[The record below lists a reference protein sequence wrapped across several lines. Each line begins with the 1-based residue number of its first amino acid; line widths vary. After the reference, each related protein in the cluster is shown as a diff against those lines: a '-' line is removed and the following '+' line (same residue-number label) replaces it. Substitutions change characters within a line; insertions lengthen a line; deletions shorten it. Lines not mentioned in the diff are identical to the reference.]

1 MKESTMKLEILTHRG
16 AATLLISAALAAAT
30 LAPAYAADTP
40 CAAKPADSAGAP
52 AQGSAAAA
60 NQKPVPDGFGREVV
74 PGYGTTKP
82 GTPSELAAEKKKGDQ
97 TANAGDAA
105 SSTNCK

>member
-1 MKESTMKLEILTHRG
+1 MKSGILTRNG
-16 AATLLISAALAAAT
+16 VSTLLISAALAAAT
-30 LAPAYAADTP
+30 LAPARAADTP
-40 CAAKPADSAGAP
+40 CAAKPSDSVSAP
-52 AQGSAAAA
+52 AQGSGSTAGAD
-60 NQKPVPDGFGREVV
+60 QKPVPDGFGREVV

-105 SSTNCK
+105 SKPECK